1 MLNYGKKNSLK
12 KWFWS
17 LKSPWIFSPKI
28 LCEQCDISGLACLNK
43 LNIKDI
49 ALGFQLVFWA
59 SSSHILLGQGHFLLI
74 LVTVNDWFLL
84 EDALP
89 GLLPIGQVSFK
100 CYLPSK
106 TMIFPRLQNRTF
118 FEFCKCLSVVTQNN
132 IIIWIFIV
140 RCIKTDR
147 KSVV

>member
-1 MLNYGKKNSLK
+1 MSFYVKLWEKELLEKMILVLEKSLN
-12 KWFWS
+12 F
-17 LKSPWIFSPKI
+17 FPKI

-43 LNIKDI
+43 LNIGDI

-84 EDALP
+84 EDDLP

-100 CYLPSK
+100 CYLLINK
-106 TMIFPRLQNRTF
+106 
-118 FEFCKCLSVVTQNN
+118 NN
-132 IIIWIFIV
+132 ILVANNWTELFRGWNSSLYKV
-140 RCIKTDR
+140 LQDWLWK
-147 KSVV
+147 